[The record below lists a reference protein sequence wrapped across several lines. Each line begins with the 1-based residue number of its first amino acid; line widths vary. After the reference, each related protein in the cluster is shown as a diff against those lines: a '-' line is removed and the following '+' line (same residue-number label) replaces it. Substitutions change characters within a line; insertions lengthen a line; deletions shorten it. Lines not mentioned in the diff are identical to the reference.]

1 LVLKIWPN
9 LTQKKLGK
17 LVDFTLE
24 NNNEISKIF
33 TISLSKN
40 GEIFSTEKNQLNV
53 PEMSLGFARRDSRE
67 GQVIPTNWGLWPI
80 CVSRPLIL
88 EMPSP

>member
-1 LVLKIWPN
+1 LKIWPN

-40 GEIFSTEKNQLNV
+40 GEIFSTEKKSAQC
-53 PEMSLGFARRDSRE
+53 S
-67 GQVIPTNWGLWPI
+67 
-80 CVSRPLIL
+80 
-88 EMPSP
+88 

>member
-1 LVLKIWPN
+1 
-9 LTQKKLGK
+9 LTQKKLEK

-40 GEIFSTEKNQLNV
+40 GEMFSTEKNQIDV
-53 PEMSLGFARRDSRE
+53 PGMRLGFGLRDSRE
-67 GQVIPTNWGLWPI
+67 GQVIPTNWGLCPI
-80 CVSRPLIL
+80 CVPRPLIL